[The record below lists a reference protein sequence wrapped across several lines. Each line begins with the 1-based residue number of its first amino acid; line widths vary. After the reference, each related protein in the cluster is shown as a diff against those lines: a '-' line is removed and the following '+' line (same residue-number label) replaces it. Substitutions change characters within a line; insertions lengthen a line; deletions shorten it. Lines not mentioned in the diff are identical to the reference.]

1 MSPQQGLRGIPGVG
15 FNLTDDGN
23 YNIDGKRLTNVGE
36 PTGDGDATTKAYF
49 ESENSKK
56 ADKTYVDSEISKV
69 KVHSSPNYHLQQ
81 SFTFYKDYGDKAEL
95 TKSNISITNHTNH
108 LDLLEISRQ
117 GVHDGFAYSNVKLT
131 NNINPGTYSILFE
144 IFGYNG
150 TNIVTD
156 GDSDR
161 LLFFNIEGDPIISDF
176 SHDWFSNYAKAYI
189 IFNNSKRDVGITLQ
203 FRYYGSSNSNF
214 KFLFFSRCVKGV
226 QKTSFDHT
234 LFDVPDVQ
242 DNHMI
247 LYFENLNLN
256 GNLID
261 GLGDPVHL
269 DSATNKKYVDTQN
282 IRQDI
287 AIADKANKSYM
298 DAEIIKLPKPDTN
311 VLKLDGSKAMTG
323 NLKMGDHAI
332 IGIKSS
338 SQDNSVLTI
347 GGAKATY
354 LPLIGDRSMQ
364 GGLNMGGNAIK
375 NIKPFVEDDSSQ
387 AAQNAQ
393 LNDVINFGYFHTE
406 RGELTRLINDVGYEA
421 LNRKNPDPM
430 EDNID
435 MNNHRIKG
443 LSDGNENDDAVN
455 IKQLN
460 EAEDNPSKYIDNKI
474 TDNNTNINS
483 IIDQKI
489 KESEEKSIISIEV
502 ENVFKKVM
510 DDDLFKEDDDDIHKN
525 GVVNKNYHKINQ
537 KTYEFKIDYDSDIG
551 YYSTRLSIDV
561 IYLPIGSYTMV
572 YEMYVDD
579 GITIDEIDAVSG
591 TLSVGNIKSKIDGT
605 NTRSIIPFTK
615 NVLNSGFDDLD
626 IDIKLK
632 SKTDPQTTIYV
643 VVYGITGIHSDV
655 PIQVWDR
662 FYYYDQDKDD
672 INFETKID
680 MNNHQIIGVADG
692 SVDKDVVNVK
702 QLNELKTEVSKIK
715 TDITTIITNNGLV
728 YYTNDLKHDN
738 EKTVKFKPFTNH
750 PYSVNNSSEF
760 FRISL
765 AGFHHIIYTDFYNSE
780 GLFYVYDNGKG
791 RNLFGFHLNDVSDW
805 TPITINMVIPISF
818 DNGSNHT
825 DLKFYITGSKK
836 PNLDGAGYSTFFIK
850 YLGY

>member
-1 MSPQQGLRGIPGVG
+1 M
-15 FNLTDDGN
+15 
-23 YNIDGKRLTNVGE
+23 
-36 PTGDGDATTKAYF
+36 
-49 ESENSKK
+49 
-56 ADKTYVDSEISKV
+56 
-69 KVHSSPNYHLQQ
+69 
-81 SFTFYKDYGDKAEL
+81 
-95 TKSNISITNHTNH
+95 
-108 LDLLEISRQ
+108 LLI
-117 GVHDGFAYSNVKLT
+117 
-131 NNINPGTYSILFE
+131 
-144 IFGYNG
+144 
-150 TNIVTD
+150 
-156 GDSDR
+156 
-161 LLFFNIEGDPIISDF
+161 
-176 SHDWFSNYAKAYI
+176 
-189 IFNNSKRDVGITLQ
+189 
-203 FRYYGSSNSNF
+203 
-214 KFLFFSRCVKGV
+214 
-226 QKTSFDHT
+226 
-234 LFDVPDVQ
+234 
-242 DNHMI
+242 
-247 LYFENLNLN
+247 
-256 GNLID
+256 
-261 GLGDPVHL
+261 
-269 DSATNKKYVDTQN
+269 KKYVDTEN

-287 AIADKANKSYM
+287 AINDKASKSYVDGEIGKVSIDTTPLLPRDGSRSM
-298 DAEIIKLPKPDTN
+298 TSDLDMDDNHILSVKNLNDYKVDDAYEVRVRDLKSVVNKEYLNEKFLKVDKNGNYFDLKQNTIKNCEPYYDGLFDDNSLVSKAFVDAEIAKQPKN
-311 VLKLDGSKAMTG
+311 VLLLDGSKAMTG
-323 NLKMGDHAI
+323 D
-332 IGIKSS
+332 
-338 SQDNSVLTI
+338 
-347 GGAKATY
+347 
-354 LPLIGDRSMQ
+354 
-364 GGLNMGGNAIK
+364 LNMGGNAIT

-387 AAQNAQ
+387 DPQHAQ
-393 LNDVINFGYFHTE
+393 LNDVINFGYFHAQ
-406 RGELTRLINDVGYEA
+406 RGELTREINDVAYEA

-460 EAEDNPSKYIDNKI
+460 EAEDNLTKYINNKI

-489 KESEEKSIISIEV
+489 KESEDKSIISTEG

-510 DDDLFKEDDDDIHKN
+510 DDDLFKEDDDDIHKI
-525 GVVNKNYHKINQ
+525 GVQNKDFHLVNK
-537 KTYEFKIDYDSDIG
+537 KTYEFKIDYDSTIG

-591 TLSVGNIKSKIDGT
+591 TLSVGKINSKIYGIK
-605 NTRSIIPFTK
+605 TRSIINFAK
-615 NVLNSGFDDLD
+615 NVIHSGFDDLD

-632 SKTDPQTTIYV
+632 SKTDPKTTIYV

-692 SVDKDVVNVK
+692 SGNNDVVNVK

-738 EKTVKFKPFTNH
+738 ENTVKFKPFTNH
-750 PYSVNNSSEF
+750 SYSVNNNSEF

-765 AGFHHIIYTDFYNSE
+765 AGFHHIIYTDFYNSG
-780 GLFYVYDNGKG
+780 GLFYVYDNGKE
-791 RNLFGFHLNDVSDW
+791 RNLFGFRLNDVSDW
-805 TPITINMVIPISF
+805 TPITINMVIPICF

-836 PNLDGAGYSTFFIK
+836 PNLDGAGYSSFFIK
-850 YLGY
+850 YLGYQN